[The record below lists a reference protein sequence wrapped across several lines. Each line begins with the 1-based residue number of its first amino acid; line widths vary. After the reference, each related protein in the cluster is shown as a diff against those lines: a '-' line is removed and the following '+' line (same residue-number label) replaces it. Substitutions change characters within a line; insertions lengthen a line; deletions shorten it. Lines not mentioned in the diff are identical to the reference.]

1 HEALRDRQADTR
13 GRAGDD
19 GDLARQLATIRGVHQ
34 LSQDADG
41 TASEASSAHR
51 SSATGSDISAL
62 TWAMRAGSDTPTTV
76 AVTRGS
82 RRENCSAAAGS
93 DTPCSAQA
101 RCIDRTALTTS
112 SLAFR

>member
-1 HEALRDRQADTR
+1 CVAAYAGHPAADLAQRGVQRRLAPAGDEHVGTLGHEALRYRQADTR

-62 TWAMRAGSDTPTTV
+62 TWSM
-76 AVTRGS
+76 
-82 RRENCSAAAGS
+82 
-93 DTPCSAQA
+93 
-101 RCIDRTALTTS
+101 
-112 SLAFR
+112 